1 MPAIFFLE
9 ASVDSVGAW
18 VLADMRQEGGGRG
31 FFFSHRCM
39 FIDTLVY
46 SGFFFVKAVAVESR
60 NSIPVS
66 RMPFFIYVCGWGGLG
81 WMELGKGGAKEE

>member
-1 MPAIFFLE
+1 MGVE
-9 ASVDSVGAW
+9 V
-18 VLADMRQEGGGRG
+18 
-31 FFFSHRCM
+31 FFSP
-39 FIDTLVY
+39 IDACSLTLWFTP
-46 SGFFFVKAVAVESR
+46 GFFFVKAVAVESR